1 MSIRQFNFPTH
12 IKFGNGAVKLAGDYL
27 KNNGL
32 KRPLIATD
40 RALASLPMIKSL
52 EADLLSVGMHPLV
65 YAGIF
70 GNPTV
75 SQVTNGVKAFRNHG
89 ADAIV
94 IIGGGAVLD
103 VGKTIGLMVNHPG
116 HVFDYE
122 DDKPDG
128 RPVDQPIPYMIAIP
142 TTSGTGS
149 EVGRA
154 SVISDDETHA
164 KKIIFSPRML
174 CPVVLADP
182 ELTVGLPAAVTA
194 AVGFDALTHNIE
206 AFLATG
212 LHPICDGVALE
223 GVTLAARYLE
233 QAVKEPQNLEA
244 RGGMMLSSMMG
255 AIAFQKG
262 LGVTHSCAH
271 ALSTVYDTHHGLANA
286 LMLSA
291 CMEFNRSAVEDRL
304 ARLGQAV
311 GVKSLDQKELAS
323 GFMRWIADMKKKCNL
338 PAGLKAVGVKDPE
351 TLLDIAMADPCHGSN
366 PRKVSR
372 QDFAEL
378 FKQSM

>member
-1 MSIRQFNFPTH
+1 MTIRQFNFPTH
-12 IKFGNGAVKLAGDYL
+12 IKFGSGAVKLTTDYL
-27 KNNGL
+27 RNQGL

-40 RALASLPMIKSL
+40 RALVSLPMITSMVEHLKST
-52 EADLLSVGMHPLV
+52 GMQPAV
-65 YAGIF
+65 YSGIY

-75 SQVTNGVKAFRNHG
+75 SQVTAGVLAFRDHG

-94 IIGGGAVLD
+94 IVGGGAVLD
-103 VGKTIGLMVNHPG
+103 VGKAIGLMVNHPG
-116 HVFDYE
+116 HIFDYE

-128 RPVDQPIPYMIAIP
+128 LPVDQPIPYMIAVP

-154 SVISDDETHA
+154 SVISDDVTHA

-182 ELTVGLPAAVTA
+182 DLTIGLPAAVTA

-212 LHPICDGVALE
+212 LHPICDGIALE
-223 GVTLAARYLE
+223 GVVLAARHLE
-233 QAVKEPQNLEA
+233 QAVHQPTNIEA

-271 ALSTVYDTHHGLANA
+271 ALSTIYDTHHGLANA
-286 LMLSA
+286 LMLVA
-291 CMEFNRSAVEDRL
+291 CMEFNQSVVEDRL

-311 GVKSLDQKELAS
+311 GVKSVDQKELAS
-323 GFMRWIADMKKKCNL
+323 GFITWIESMKKTCGL
-338 PAGLKAVGVKDPE
+338 PTGLGAVGVDKIEP
-351 TLLDIAMADPCHGSN
+351 LLDIAVSDPCHGSN
-366 PRKVSR
+366 PRKVTR
-372 QDFAEL
+372 ADFQEL
-378 FKQSM
+378 FKKSM